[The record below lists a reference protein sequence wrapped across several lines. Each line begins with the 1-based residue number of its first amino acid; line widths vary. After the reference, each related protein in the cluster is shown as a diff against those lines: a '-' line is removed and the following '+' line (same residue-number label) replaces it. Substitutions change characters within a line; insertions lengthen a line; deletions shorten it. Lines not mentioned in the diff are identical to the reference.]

1 MMRAVLTVFVKE
13 FLENLRERRTVIS
26 ALVLGPLLGPL
37 VFAAVMSS
45 STRIGMQESE
55 QPLTLAVAHGERA
68 PNLLGFLRQY
78 RVRIEPVAY
87 DDTAARA
94 AVQAHA
100 QLLVLDIPPEFGTE
114 LERATPAPLILYTD
128 ASNRSAA
135 AQAERL
141 RGLINRYG
149 QELAQLRLLARGLDP
164 LVLSAVVVQDVD
176 VSTPATRSVLALG
189 MLSYLML
196 LAMLMGGMY
205 LAIDA
210 TAGERERGSL
220 EPLLTVPVPR
230 WQLLLGKILTT
241 CAYMSLSLM
250 ITATAFAI
258 TVRFAGLERLGMS
271 VNLAP
276 AAVLRLILY
285 CLPMAPLGAGLMTIV
300 SAATRTVREAQTY
313 LGVMLMVPTLPL
325 VFAGIMGLQPTAPLM
340 LVPSLSQHFLIMSV
354 LRDQTL
360 PAGYVLLSA
369 AATLTLGAVLCGSA
383 LRLYYREGILG

>member
-1 MMRAVLTVFVKE
+1 MHAVLAVFAKE
-13 FLENLRERRTVIS
+13 FVENLRERRTVIS

-37 VFAAVMSS
+37 VFGMVMSN
-45 STRIGMQESE
+45 STRVGMRESE
-55 QPLTLAVAHGERA
+55 QPVTLAVAHAQRA
-68 PNLLGFLRQY
+68 PNLLGFLQQY
-78 RVRIEPVAY
+78 RVRVAPVAY
-87 DDTAARA
+87 DDAAART
-94 AVQAHA
+94 AVRTRA
-100 QLLVLDIPPEFGTE
+100 QVMVLDIPAEFGARLGT
-114 LERATPAPLILYTD
+114 ATPAPLILYSD
-128 ASNRSAA
+128 ASNGRAG
-135 AQAERL
+135 AQVERV
-141 RGLINRYG
+141 RGLIERYG
-149 QELAQLRLLARGLDP
+149 QELARLRLLARGIDP

-176 VSTPATRSVLALG
+176 VSTPQTRSVLALG

-241 CAYMSLSLM
+241 CAYMVLSLI

-258 TVRFAGLERLGMS
+258 VVHFSGLERMGMS
-271 VNLAP
+271 VNMPP
-276 AAVLRLILY
+276 AVVLRLVLY

-354 LRDQTL
+354 LRDQSL
-360 PAGYVLLSA
+360 PGLYVLLSVV
-369 AATLTLGAVLCGSA
+369 ATLTVGALLCAVAG
-383 LRLYYREGILG
+383 RLYYREGILG

>member
-1 MMRAVLTVFVKE
+1 MMRAVLAVFVKE

-37 VFAAVMSS
+37 VFAALMSS
-45 STRIGMQESE
+45 STRIGVQESE
-55 QPLTLAVAHGERA
+55 QPLRLAVAHAQRA

-78 RVRIEPVAY
+78 RVLVVPVAY
-87 DDTAARA
+87 DDAAARA

-100 QLLVLDIPPEFGTE
+100 QILVLDIPPDFGTQ

-135 AQAERL
+135 PQVERL
-141 RGLINRYG
+141 RGLINSYG
-149 QELAQLRLLARGLDP
+149 QELAQLRLLVRGLDP

-241 CAYMSLSLM
+241 CAYMSLSLI

-258 TVRFAGLERLGMS
+258 TVRFAGLERMGMS
-271 VNLAP
+271 VNMPP
-276 AAVLRLILY
+276 AVVLRLILY

-300 SAATRTVREAQTY
+300 CAATRTVREAQTY

-325 VFAGIMGLQPTAPLM
+325 VFAGVMGLQPTALLM

-360 PAGYVLLSA
+360 PAPYVLLSA
-369 AATLTLGAVLCGSA
+369 AATLTVGAVLCGIA
-383 LRLYYREGILG
+383 FRLYYREKILG

>member
-1 MMRAVLTVFVKE
+1 MHAVLAVFVKE
-13 FLENLRERRTVIS
+13 FVENLRERRTVIS

-37 VFAAVMSS
+37 LFAALMSS
-45 STRIGMQESE
+45 STRMGMQESE
-55 QPLTLAVAHGERA
+55 QPLTLAVAHAQRA
-68 PNLLGFLRQY
+68 PNLLAFLRQY
-78 RVRIEPVAY
+78 RVLIAPVAY
-87 DDTAARA
+87 DDAAARA
-94 AVQAHA
+94 AVQTHV
-100 QLLVLDIPPEFGTE
+100 QILVLDIPPDFGTE
-114 LERATPAPLILYTD
+114 LEHATPAPLILYSD

-135 AQAERL
+135 PQVERL

-189 MLSYLML
+189 MLSYLIL

-241 CAYMSLSLM
+241 CAYMALSLI

-258 TVRFAGLERLGMS
+258 MVRFAGLERMGMS
-271 VNLAP
+271 VNMPP
-276 AAVLRLILY
+276 AVVLRLILY
-285 CLPMAPLGAGLMTIV
+285 CAPMAPLGAGLMTIV
-300 SAATRTVREAQTY
+300 SAATRTIREAQTY

-325 VFAGIMGLQPTAPLM
+325 VFAGVMGLQPTAPLM

-354 LRDQTL
+354 LRDQSL
-360 PAGYVLLSA
+360 PGLYVLLSA
-369 AATLTLGAVLCGSA
+369 AATLTVGALLCGIA
-383 LRLYYREGILG
+383 FRLYYREKILG

>member
-1 MMRAVLTVFVKE
+1 MRAVLAVFVKE

-37 VFAAVMSS
+37 VFAALMSS

-55 QPLTLAVAHGERA
+55 QPLRLAVAHAQRA
-68 PNLLGFLRQY
+68 PNLLAYLRQY
-78 RVRIEPVAY
+78 RVLVAPVAY
-87 DDTAARA
+87 DDAAARA

-100 QLLVLDIPPEFGTE
+100 QILVLDIPPDFGTQ

-135 AQAERL
+135 PQVERL

-176 VSTPATRSVLALG
+176 VSTPETRSVLALG

-220 EPLLTVPVPR
+220 ESLLTVPVPR

-241 CAYMSLSLM
+241 CAYMSLSLI

-258 TVRFAGLERLGMS
+258 TVRFAGLERMGMS
-271 VNLAP
+271 VNMPP
-276 AAVLRLILY
+276 AVVLRLILY

-300 SAATRTVREAQTY
+300 SAATRTMREAQTY

-325 VFAGIMGLQPTAPLM
+325 VFAGVMGLQPTTLLM

-360 PAGYVLLSA
+360 PGLYVLLSA
-369 AATLTLGAVLCGSA
+369 AATLTVGAVLCGIA
-383 LRLYYREGILG
+383 FRLYYREKILG

>member
-1 MMRAVLTVFVKE
+1 MRAVLAVFVKE

-37 VFAAVMSS
+37 IFAALMSS

-55 QPLTLAVAHGERA
+55 QPLTLAVAHAQRA
-68 PNLLGFLRQY
+68 PNLLQYLRQY
-78 RVRIEPVAY
+78 RVLIAPVAY
-87 DDTAARA
+87 DDAAARA
-94 AVQAHA
+94 AVQAHR
-100 QLLVLDIPPEFGTE
+100 QILVLDIPPDFGTR
-114 LERATPAPLILYTD
+114 LQSATPAPLILYTD

-135 AQAERL
+135 PQVERL

-164 LVLSAVVVQDVD
+164 LVLSAIVVQDVD

-189 MLSYLML
+189 MLSYLVL

-241 CAYMSLSLM
+241 CAYMSLSLI
-250 ITATAFAI
+250 ITVTAFAI
-258 TVRFAGLERLGMS
+258 TVRFSGLERMGMS
-271 VNLAP
+271 VNMPP
-276 AAVLRLILY
+276 AVVLRLILY

-300 SAATRTVREAQTY
+300 SAATRTMREAQTY

-325 VFAGIMGLQPTAPLM
+325 VFAGIMGLQPTALLM

-360 PAGYVLLSA
+360 PAPYVWLSA
-369 AATLTLGAVLCGSA
+369 AATLALGAVLCGIA
-383 LRLYYREGILG
+383 FRLYYREQILG

>member
-1 MMRAVLTVFVKE
+1 MMHAVLAVFAKE

-55 QPLTLAVAHGERA
+55 QPVTIAVMHAQRA
-68 PNLLGFLRQY
+68 PNLLAFLKQY
-78 RVRIEPVAY
+78 RVQSAAVTY
-87 DDTAARA
+87 DAAAARA
-94 AVQAHA
+94 AVQEHR
-100 QLLVLDIPPEFGTE
+100 QVLVLDIPADFGAQ
-114 LERATPAPLILYTD
+114 LGAATPAPVVLYTD
-128 ASNRSAA
+128 ASNTSAA
-135 AQAERL
+135 SQVERV

-149 QELAQLRLLARGLDP
+149 VELARLRLLARGLDP
-164 LVLSAVVVQDVD
+164 LVLSAVVVQEVD

-230 WQLLLGKILTT
+230 WQLLLGKILST
-241 CAYMSLSLM
+241 CAYMALSLT

-258 TVRFAGLERLGMS
+258 VVRFSGLERLGMS
-271 VNLAP
+271 VDLQP

-300 SAATRTVREAQTY
+300 SASTRTVREAQTY

-325 VFAGIMGLQPTAPLM
+325 VFAGIMGLRPTAPLM

-354 LRDQTL
+354 LREDAL
-360 PAGYVLLSA
+360 PGGYVLLSV
-369 AATLTLGAVLCGSA
+369 AATLTVGALLCAIAG
-383 LRLYYREGILG
+383 RLYYREKILG

>member
-383 LRLYYREGILG
+383 LRLYYRERILG

>member
-1 MMRAVLTVFVKE
+1 MMHAVRAVFAKE

-45 STRIGMQESE
+45 STRIGMQESD
-55 QPLTLAVAHGERA
+55 QPVTVAVMHAQRA
-68 PNLLGFLRQY
+68 PNLLAFLKQY
-78 RVRIEPVAY
+78 RVLSVAVSY
-87 DDTAARA
+87 DAAAARA
-94 AVQAHA
+94 AVQAHR
-100 QLLVLDIPPEFGTE
+100 QVLVLDIPPDFGAQ
-114 LERATPAPLILYTD
+114 LGAATPAPVVLYTD
-128 ASNRSAA
+128 ASNTSAA
-135 AQAERL
+135 SQVERV
-141 RGLINRYG
+141 RGLIGRYG
-149 QELAQLRLLARGLDP
+149 LELARLRLLARGLDP
-164 LVLSAVVVQDVD
+164 LVLSAVVVQEVD

-230 WQLLLGKILTT
+230 WQLLLGKILCT
-241 CAYMSLSLM
+241 CAYMALSLT
-250 ITATAFAI
+250 ITAIAFAI
-258 TVRFAGLERLGMS
+258 VVHFSGLERLGMS
-271 VNLAP
+271 TDMPP

-300 SAATRTVREAQTY
+300 SASTRTVREAQTY

-325 VFAGIMGLQPTAPLM
+325 VFAGIMGLRPTAPLM

-354 LRDQTL
+354 LREDAL
-360 PAGYVLLSA
+360 PGMYVLLSV
-369 AATLTLGAVLCGSA
+369 AATLAAGALLCGIA
-383 LRLYYREGILG
+383 GRLYYREKILG

>member
-1 MMRAVLTVFVKE
+1 MMRAVLAVFVKE

-37 VFAAVMSS
+37 VFAALMSS
-45 STRIGMQESE
+45 STRISMQESE
-55 QPLTLAVAHGERA
+55 QPLTLAVAHAQRA

-78 RVRIEPVAY
+78 RVLIAPVAY
-87 DDTAARA
+87 DDAAARA

-100 QLLVLDIPPEFGTE
+100 QILVLDIPPDFGTQ

-135 AQAERL
+135 PQVERL

-189 MLSYLML
+189 VLSYLVL

-241 CAYMSLSLM
+241 CAYMSLSLI

-258 TVRFAGLERLGMS
+258 TVRFAGLERMGMS
-271 VNLAP
+271 VNMPP

-325 VFAGIMGLQPTAPLM
+325 VFAGVMGLQPTALLM

-360 PAGYVLLSA
+360 PAPYVWLSA
-369 AATLTLGAVLCGSA
+369 AATLAVGAVLCGIA
-383 LRLYYREGILG
+383 LRLYYREKILG

>member
-1 MMRAVLTVFVKE
+1 MHAVLAVFVKE
-13 FLENLRERRTVIS
+13 FVENLRERRTVIS

-37 VFAAVMSS
+37 VFGAVMSS
-45 STRIGMQESE
+45 SSRVGVRESE
-55 QPLTLAVAHGERA
+55 QPVTLAVEHAQRA
-68 PNLLGFLRQY
+68 PNLLAFLKQY
-78 RVRIEPVAY
+78 QVRVAEVAY
-87 DDTAARA
+87 DDAAARA
-94 AVQAHA
+94 AVQKRAEVM
-100 QLLVLDIPPEFGTE
+100 VLDIPQDFAAQ
-114 LERATPAPLILYTD
+114 LAAATPAPLILYTD
-128 ASNRSAA
+128 ASNGRAA
-135 AQAERL
+135 TQVERV
-141 RGLINRYG
+141 RGLIDRYG
-149 QELAQLRLLARGLDP
+149 QELEQLRLLARGIDP
-164 LVLSAVVVQDVD
+164 LVLSAVVVQEVD
-176 VSTPATRSVLALG
+176 VSTPQTRSVLALG

-241 CAYMSLSLM
+241 CAYMALSLI

-258 TVRFAGLERLGMS
+258 VVRFSGLERMGMS
-271 VNLAP
+271 VNMPP
-276 AAVLRLILY
+276 ALVLQLVLY

-313 LGVMLMVPTLPL
+313 LGVMLMLPTLPL

-354 LRDQTL
+354 LRDQAL
-360 PAGYVLLSA
+360 PGLYVLLSV
-369 AATLTLGAVLCGSA
+369 AATLAVGVLLCGIA
-383 LRLYYREGILG
+383 GRLYYREGILG

>member
-37 VFAAVMSS
+37 IFAALMSS
-45 STRIGMQESE
+45 STRVGMQESE
-55 QPLTLAVAHGERA
+55 QPLTLAVAHAERA
-68 PNLLGFLRQY
+68 PNLLEYLRQY
-78 RVRIEPVAY
+78 RVLVAPVAY
-87 DDTAARA
+87 DDAAARA

-100 QLLVLDIPPEFGTE
+100 QMLVLDIPPDFATE
-114 LERATPAPLILYTD
+114 LEHATPAPLILYTD

-135 AQAERL
+135 PQVERL

-189 MLSYLML
+189 MLSYLVL

-241 CAYMSLSLM
+241 CAYMSLSLI

-258 TVRFAGLERLGMS
+258 TVRFSGLERMGMS
-271 VNLAP
+271 VNMPP
-276 AAVLRLILY
+276 AVVLRLILY

-325 VFAGIMGLQPTAPLM
+325 VFAGIMGLQPTALLM

-360 PAGYVLLSA
+360 PGVYVLLSA
-369 AATLTLGAVLCGSA
+369 AATLALGAVLCGIA
-383 LRLYYREGILG
+383 FRLYYREKILG